1 MRRATLTVLGLYQW
15 DPTLFNNFS
24 IPEQLDKDVL
34 IDSIILECADLEVT
48 LPNYDIF
55 KRMISSWS
63 ASRSN
68 AWTHMYNALTE
79 EYNALHNYDRTET
92 HDDTWSNTN
101 YSSMNQSS
109 GGQDVLTS
117 RTAAF
122 NGDNLATAG
131 SNTTAYGGTANTTDN
146 GTESGSRDYTIRAYG
161 NIGVTTSQQMLESEI
176 SLRSK
181 YDMYDIIT
189 SEFKQKFCIM
199 IY

>member
-1 MRRATLTVLGLYQW
+1 MKRATLTILGLYQW
-15 DPTLFNNFS
+15 DQTLFDNFS
-24 IPEQLDKDVL
+24 VPEQLDKDVL
-34 IDSIILECADLEVT
+34 IDSIILECADLEIT

-63 ASRSN
+63 ASRFN
-68 AWTHMYNALTE
+68 AWEHMYNALTE

-92 HDDTWSNTN
+92 HDDDWSNTR

-122 NGDNLATAG
+122 NGDTLATAG
-131 SNTTAYGGTANTTDN
+131 SDTTAYGGTANTVDN
-146 GTESGSRDYTIRAYG
+146 GTESGNRDYTIRAYG

-189 SEFKQKFCIM
+189 SEFKKKFCIM

>member
-1 MRRATLTVLGLYQW
+1 MRRATLTILGLYQW
-15 DPTLFNNFS
+15 DQTLFDGFTV
-24 IPEQLDKDVL
+24 PEQLDKDVL
-34 IDSIILECADLEVT
+34 IDSIILECADLEIT

-68 AWTHMYNALTE
+68 AWEHMYNALTE

-92 HDDTWSNTN
+92 HDDEWSNRRN
-101 YSSMNQSS
+101 SSMNQSS

-122 NGDNLATAG
+122 NGDSLATAG
-131 SNTTAYGGTANTTDN
+131 SDTTAYGGTANTTDN

-189 SEFKQKFCIM
+189 SEFKKKFCIL

>member
-1 MRRATLTVLGLYQW
+1 MRRATLTILGLYQW
-15 DPTLFNNFS
+15 DPTLFDGFT

-34 IDSIILECADLEVT
+34 IDSIILECADLEIT

-55 KRMISSWS
+55 KRMISSWA

-68 AWTHMYNALTE
+68 AWLHMYNALTE

-92 HDDTWSNTN
+92 HDDAWSNTK

-131 SNTTAYGGTANTTDN
+131 SDTTAYGGTANTTDN
-146 GTESGSRDYTIRAYG
+146 GTESGNRDYTIRAYG

-189 SEFKQKFCIM
+189 QEFKQKFCIM

>member
-1 MRRATLTVLGLYQW
+1 MRKATLTILGLYQW
-15 DPTLFNNFS
+15 DQTLFDDFRV
-24 IPEQLDKDVL
+24 PEQLDKNILV
-34 IDSIILECADLEVT
+34 DSIILECADLETT

-63 ASRSN
+63 ISRLN
-68 AWTHMYNALTE
+68 AWAHMYNALTE

-92 HDDTWSNTN
+92 HDDEWSNSRN
-101 YSSMNQSS
+101 SSMEQQS
-109 GGQDVLTS
+109 GGQDVLTN

-122 NGDNLATAG
+122 NGDSLATAG
-131 SNTTAYGGTANTTDN
+131 SDTTAYGGTANTTDN

-189 SEFKQKFCIM
+189 QEFKQKFCIM

>member
-1 MRRATLTVLGLYQW
+1 MRRATLTILGLYQW
-15 DPTLFNNFS
+15 DPTLFDNFS

-34 IDSIILECADLEVT
+34 IDSIILECADLEIT

-68 AWTHMYNALTE
+68 AWEHMYNALTE

-109 GGQDVLTS
+109 GGQDVLTN

-122 NGDNLATAG
+122 NGDTLAVAG
-131 SNTTAYGGTANTTDN
+131 SDTTAYGGTANTTDN

-189 SEFKQKFCIM
+189 SEFKKKFCIL

>member
-15 DPTLFNNFS
+15 DPTLFDDFS
-24 IPEQLDKDVL
+24 VPEQLNKDVL

-55 KRMISSWS
+55 KRMLSSWS

-68 AWTHMYNALTE
+68 AWAHMYNALTE

-92 HDDTWSNTN
+92 HDDKWSNRRN
-101 YSSMNQSS
+101 SSMEQRS
-109 GGQDVLTS
+109 GGQDVLTN

-122 NGDNLATAG
+122 NGDSLATAG
-131 SNTTAYGGTANTTDN
+131 SDTTAYGGTANTTDN

-189 SEFKQKFCIM
+189 SEFKRKFCIL

>member
-1 MRRATLTVLGLYQW
+1 MRRATLTILGLYQW
-15 DPTLFNNFS
+15 DQTLFDDFN
-24 IPEQLDKDVL
+24 IPEQLDKDAL
-34 IDSIILECADLEVT
+34 IDSIILECADLEIT

-63 ASRSN
+63 AARSN
-68 AWTHMYNALTE
+68 AWEHMYNALTE

-92 HDDTWSNTN
+92 HDDDWSNTR

-109 GGQDVLTS
+109 GGQDVLTN

-122 NGDNLATAG
+122 NGDTLATAG
-131 SNTTAYGGTANTTDN
+131 SDTTAYGGTANTVDN
-146 GTESGSRDYTIRAYG
+146 GTESGNRDYTIRAYG

-181 YDMYDIIT
+181 YDMYGIIT
-189 SEFKQKFCIM
+189 TEFKKKFCIM

>member
-15 DPTLFNNFS
+15 NQTLFDGFS
-24 IPEQLDKDVL
+24 IPEQLDKDIL

-68 AWTHMYNALTE
+68 AWEHMYNALTE

-92 HDDTWSNTN
+92 HDDEWSNRRN
-101 YSSMNQSS
+101 SSMEQRS
-109 GGQDVLTS
+109 GGQDVLTN

-122 NGDNLATAG
+122 NGDSLATAG
-131 SNTTAYGGTANTTDN
+131 SDTTAYGGTANTTDN

-189 SEFKQKFCIM
+189 SEFKKKFCIL

>member
-1 MRRATLTVLGLYQW
+1 MLGLYQW
-15 DPTLFNNFS
+15 NPKLFDDFS
-24 IPEQLDKDVL
+24 IPEQLNKDVL

-55 KRMISSWS
+55 KRIISSWS
-63 ASRSN
+63 ASRSK
-68 AWTHMYNALTE
+68 AWEHMYDALTE

-92 HDDTWSNTN
+92 HDDEWSNRRN
-101 YSSMNQSS
+101 SSMEQRS
-109 GGQDVLTS
+109 GGQDVLTN

-122 NGDNLATAG
+122 NGDTLAVAG
-131 SNTTAYGGTANTTDN
+131 SDTTAYGGTANTTDN
-146 GTESGSRDYTIRAYG
+146 STESGNRDYTIRAYG

-189 SEFKQKFCIM
+189 SEFKKKFCIL

>member
-1 MRRATLTVLGLYQW
+1 MRKATLTILGLYQW
-15 DPTLFNNFS
+15 DQTLFDDFRV
-24 IPEQLDKDVL
+24 PEQLDKNILV
-34 IDSIILECADLEVT
+34 DSIILECADLEIT

-63 ASRSN
+63 ISRLN
-68 AWTHMYNALTE
+68 AWAHMYNALTE
-79 EYNALHNYDRTET
+79 EYNALHNYDRTEI
-92 HDDTWSNTN
+92 HDDKWSNSRN
-101 YSSMNQSS
+101 SSIEQQS
-109 GGQDVLTS
+109 GGQDVLTN

-122 NGDNLATAG
+122 NGDSLATAG
-131 SNTTAYGGTANTTDN
+131 SDTTAYGGTANTTDN

>member
-15 DPTLFNNFS
+15 NPTLFDDFS

-68 AWTHMYNALTE
+68 AWEHMYNALTE

-92 HDDTWSNTN
+92 HDDEWSNRRN
-101 YSSMNQSS
+101 SLMEQRS
-109 GGQDVLTS
+109 GGQDVLTN

-122 NGDNLATAG
+122 NGDTLATAG
-131 SNTTAYGGTANTTDN
+131 SDTTAYGGTANTTDN
-146 GTESGSRDYTIRAYG
+146 GTEAGSRDYTIRAYG

-189 SEFKQKFCIM
+189 SEFKRKFCIM